1 MSRRYDDS
9 LLGLLFGIGLMLAWI
24 GFCLALVTLKLW
36 LIGSLVT
43 STVKTVK
50 GDCGQTYGVETVLSG
65 NWFCPTKGE

>member
-9 LLGLLFGIGLMLAWI
+9 LIAVLVGFGIIGAWI
-24 GFCLALVTLKLW
+24 VLCLALVALKLW

-43 STVKTVK
+43 SVVKTVK
-50 GDCGQTYGVETVLSG
+50 DDCAQTYGVETVLSG